1 MFFYYRLCV
10 SALHFNENGRRHQA
24 VTKEGASQ
32 WQLSFPKGKKGEH
45 AVVKPHKTPITYGM
59 FVLFFCKYRNKE
71 KLNNMFIQSFSN
83 FR

>member
-1 MFFYYRLCV
+1 MFFYFRLCV

-45 AVVKPHKTPITYGM
+45 AVVKPHKTPIILIMT
-59 FVLFFCKYRNKE
+59 FFCKYRHKE
-71 KLNNMFIQSFSN
+71 KLNNMFIQSVF
-83 FR
+83 

>member
-45 AVVKPHKTPITYGM
+45 AVVKPDKTPITYD
-59 FVLFFCKYRNKE
+59 LLSNL
-71 KLNNMFIQSFSN
+71 KL
-83 FR
+83 